1 MMLIINKIFE
11 RRQKTSSILERF
23 LFLFLFLFFNFPG
36 LKAAPGCSQSR
47 TWTVSQAPL
56 SALWFTLWPRILH
69 LLSHSLIFISCSFSS
84 FLLNIGRISDFS
96 VSFTSGPFLNM
107 CPQTFP
113 LWQLFW
119 RMWQLGSLWPD
130 TGPSLSSWVE
140 LVKCISNSLISLGLG
155 EDGGYGSGQVQPR
168 GSWQLRK

>member
-23 LFLFLFLFFNFPG
+23 FFFFNFPG

-47 TWTVSQAPL
+47 TWTVSQGPL
-56 SALWFTLWPRILH
+56 SALWFTLRPPILH

-107 CPQTFP
+107 CPR
-113 LWQLFW
+113 LF
-119 RMWQLGSLWPD
+119 LFGSCFGGCGNWAHCGLTLAPVSAHGW
-130 TGPSLSSWVE
+130 SL
-140 LVKCISNSLISLGLG
+140 
-155 EDGGYGSGQVQPR
+155 
-168 GSWQLRK
+168 